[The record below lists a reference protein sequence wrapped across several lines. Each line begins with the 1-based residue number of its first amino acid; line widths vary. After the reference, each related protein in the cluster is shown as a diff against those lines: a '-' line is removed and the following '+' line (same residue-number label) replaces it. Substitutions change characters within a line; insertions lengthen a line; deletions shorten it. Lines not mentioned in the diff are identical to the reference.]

1 MTNKYTLVT
10 NTEENKQKIHVEDH
24 WKTHAEDINFGNWNV
39 LGNWILKSN
48 CEILNEIEKQIKIKC
63 FYSD

>member
-39 LGNWILKSN
+39 LGNWIF
-48 CEILNEIEKQIKIKC
+48 EIKLWNTERNWKTNKN
-63 FYSD
+63 